1 MAIFSKTVTL
11 IFDLDIIMMLT
22 LVIIEER
29 VLPHEYVKY
38 DSSITYYSKGKANV
52 KVFADKQTDRRAKN
66 YMPRSIDVGA

>member
-1 MAIFSKTVTL
+1 
-11 IFDLDIIMMLT
+11 MLT

-66 YMPRSIDVGA
+66 YMPRSIDAWA